1 MLSLWLA
8 LFIASVTCLNFPR
21 MVWKRNALAPTLL
34 LIHVLSRVATSH
46 STLFID
52 LVLFHSISLWAAF
65 SIFVSP
71 RFNDQI
77 AQISLGGAILFWS
90 AGSILSTYNEFF
102 NTPAINPLLA
112 NIFYLLFY
120 PCAFIGIPRTLR
132 ARGRLGSLEI
142 LDGTILGLGLS
153 AVGAAFLIEPVLP
166 FSQGNFSETFISIL
180 FPIADLVL
188 VALLLAVTL
197 ISPLTLRSALVT
209 AGIVIF
215 LISDF
220 LFLWLSVNHRYS
232 LGAITDD
239 LWLAGIVILAQGLR
253 HRGIEQELSETI
265 HPLFVALSVMMS
277 ATLLAITSLRPGYFP
292 NFILIPTI
300 ATLMLAFIRMMIAL
314 RQARLI
320 GEERVLARTDDL
332 TNLPN
337 RRRFI
342 AELGTLSKASD
353 VEVALLLLDLDG
365 FKPINDLYGHELG
378 DQLLK
383 QVSLRFTRVLPP
395 DALLARLGGDEFGA
409 IVHGDFAATY
419 ELAHAL
425 RATLSYPFSIAGHEI
440 HVGVSV
446 GHVDNDGGP
455 DLLRRADRAM
465 YEAKR
470 QGVGVWSESAEKA

>member
-1 MLSLWLA
+1 MASSDSN
-8 LFIASVTCLNFPR
+8 LFV
-21 MVWKRNALAPTLL
+21 
-34 LIHVLSRVATSH
+34 
-46 STLFID
+46 D
-52 LVLFHSISLWAAF
+52 LVLFHAISLLAAF
-65 SIFVSP
+65 SIFSSP
-71 RFNDQI
+71 RFNDQV
-77 AQISLGGAILFWS
+77 AQLSVGGAILFWS
-90 AGSILSTYNEFF
+90 AGSILTTYNEFF
-102 NTPAINPLLA
+102 SAPAINPLIA

-132 ARGRLGSLEI
+132 ARGKLGSLEI
-142 LDGTILGLGLS
+142 LDATILGLGLS
-153 AVGAAFLIEPVLP
+153 AIGAAFLIEPVLP
-166 FSQGNFSETFISIL
+166 FSRESPSQTFISIL

-188 VALLLAVTL
+188 VALVLALTL

-209 AGIVIF
+209 FGIVIF

-232 LGAITDD
+232 LGTISDD
-239 LWLAGIVILAQGLR
+239 LWLLGIVILAQGLR
-253 HRGIEQELSETI
+253 FRGSEQTLSGTI

-300 ATLMLAFIRMMIAL
+300 TTLLLAFARMLIAL
-314 RQARLI
+314 RQARSI

-332 TNLPN
+332 TSLPN

-342 AELGTLSKASD
+342 AELGAITESSEI
-353 VEVALLLLDLDG
+353 EVALLLLDLDG
-365 FKPINDLYGHELG
+365 FKPINDLYGHEVG

-383 QVSLRFTRVLPP
+383 QVSLRFTRVLPQG
-395 DALLARLGGDEFGA
+395 ALLARLGGDEFGA
-409 IVHGDFAATY
+409 IVRGDFATTF

-425 RATLSYPFSIAGHEI
+425 RATLSYPFSIAGREI

-446 GHVDNDGGP
+446 GHVGNDGAP
-455 DLLRRADRAM
+455 DLLRRADKAM

>member
-1 MLSLWLA
+1 
-8 LFIASVTCLNFPR
+8 
-21 MVWKRNALAPTLL
+21 MVWIRSALAPTLL
-34 LIHVLSRVATSH
+34 LIHVISRISSPH
-46 STLFID
+46 STLLID
-52 LVLFHSISLWAAF
+52 LVLFHCISLWAAF
-65 SIFVSP
+65 SIFTSP
-71 RFNDQI
+71 RFNDRV

-90 AGSILSTYNEFF
+90 AGSIFSTYNEFF
-102 NTPAINPLLA
+102 NIPAINPLIA

-132 ARGRLGSLEI
+132 AKGRLGSLEI
-142 LDGTILGLGLS
+142 LDSAILGLGLS
-153 AVGAAFLIEPVLP
+153 SLGAAFLIEPVLP
-166 FSQGNFSETFISIL
+166 FSRENLSQTFVSIL

-188 VALLLAVTL
+188 VALVLALTL

-209 AGIVIF
+209 IGIVVF
-215 LISDF
+215 LLSDF

-232 LGAITDD
+232 LGTITDD
-239 LWLAGIVILAQGLR
+239 LWLAGIVVLAQGLR
-253 HRGIEQELSETI
+253 HRGAEQEISGAI
-265 HPLFVALSVMMS
+265 HPLFIALSVMMS

-300 ATLMLAFIRMMIAL
+300 ATLLLAFIRMMIAL
-314 RQARLI
+314 RQAGSI
-320 GEERVLARTDDL
+320 SEERALARTDDL

-342 AELGTLSKASD
+342 AELGTLSKTSD

-365 FKPINDLYGHELG
+365 FKPINDLYGHEIG

-395 DALLARLGGDEFGA
+395 GALLARLGGDEFGA
-409 IVHGDFAATY
+409 IVRGDFAATY

-425 RATLSYPFSIAGHEI
+425 RATLSYPFLIAGREI
-440 HVGVSV
+440 QVGVSV
-446 GHVDNDGGP
+446 GHVKNDGRP
-455 DLLRRADRAM
+455 DLLRRADWAM

-470 QGVGVWSESAEKA
+470 QGVGVWSESTERA